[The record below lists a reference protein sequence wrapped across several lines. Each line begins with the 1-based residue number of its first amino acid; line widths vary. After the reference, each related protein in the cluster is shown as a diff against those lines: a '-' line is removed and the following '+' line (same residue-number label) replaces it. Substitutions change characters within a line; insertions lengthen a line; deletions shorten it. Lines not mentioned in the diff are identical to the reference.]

1 MFNIGFSELILV
13 LVIAYVIVGPKD
25 LPKVARFLARLV
37 RRSRQLIRE
46 LKQEVGWDE
55 MLKETEDVRKDVN
68 DTLHEADITADL
80 RDARKELNR
89 SLRDAESSVKKPSEK
104 RDSGK

>member
-55 MLKETEDVRKDVN
+55 MLKETEDVRN
-68 DTLHEADITADL
+68 H
-80 RDARKELNR
+80 RG
-89 SLRDAESSVKKPSEK
+89 SS
-104 RDSGK
+104 

>member
-68 DTLHEADITADL
+68 DTLREADITADL

-89 SLRDAESSVKKPSEK
+89 SRWRLGKNLRLIPAIIS
-104 RDSGK
+104 